1 MDRRRL
7 GGRTRLQF
15 GRLCSSILS
24 PPRELAIVLVPGCQ
38 GPSLKRCSAGQDRF
52 PAAGVDVVQGEVH
65 QRLVAAPAPIAG
77 GNCWMKGGM
86 SPSAS
91 WRTALGVDNS
101 YVARLLRLALFVPAL
116 IEAILDGTEPDGLCW
131 KSSTARR

>member
-1 MDRRRL
+1 
-7 GGRTRLQF
+7 
-15 GRLCSSILS
+15 
-24 PPRELAIVLVPGCQ
+24 
-38 GPSLKRCSAGQDRF
+38 
-52 PAAGVDVVQGEVH
+52 
-65 QRLVAAPAPIAG
+65 
-77 GNCWMKGGM
+77 MKGGM